1 MHCLRQDRGPECRD
15 RKTLVVKAKSME
27 TIIAQKRIPAEASR
41 ERVWDLLGTLI
52 FDSLEGLEKM
62 EIIDENNFRA
72 ELKAKAFG
80 LPLTWHLRGEMIE
93 ISPPESLSVQ
103 LTAKSKG
110 DLITMVQKITFH
122 LQSAGEEGTTL
133 ICQAVAK
140 DLPPLMRWVMLGEV
154 KKLAQQIFD
163 TVEERL
169 KQLI

>member
-1 MHCLRQDRGPECRD
+1 
-15 RKTLVVKAKSME
+15 ME
-27 TIIAQKRIPAEASR
+27 TFIAEKKLAAEASH

-80 LPLTWHLRGEMIE
+80 LPLTWHLRGEMID
-93 ISPPESLSVQ
+93 ISPPTSLSVQ
-103 LTAKSKG
+103 LTAKSKW
-110 DLITMVQKITFH
+110 DLIMVGQKITFS
-122 LQSAGEEGTTL
+122 LDAAGEERTTL
-133 ICQAVAK
+133 TCRAVAV
-140 DLPPLMRWVMLGEV
+140 DLPPLIRWVMLGEV

-163 TVEERL
+163 TIEERL

>member
-1 MHCLRQDRGPECRD
+1 
-15 RKTLVVKAKSME
+15 ME
-27 TIIAQKRIPAEASR
+27 TLIAEKRLAAEASQ

-80 LPLTWHLRGEMIE
+80 LPLTWHLRGEMID
-93 ISPPESLSVQ
+93 ITPPTSLSVQ

-110 DLITMVQKITFH
+110 DLITVVQKITFS
-122 LQSAGEEGTTL
+122 LDAVGEGETTL
-133 ICQAVAK
+133 ICRAVAE
-140 DLPPLMRWVMLGEV
+140 DLPPLMRWAMLGEV

-163 TVEERL
+163 TIEERL
-169 KQLI
+169 KQLV